1 MIRIIGT
8 LMSLKIKDS
17 FFFFRIEAE
26 ETCAGIREI
35 IFTRL
40 SPSK

>member
-17 FFFFRIEAE
+17 FFFHIEAE